1 MHNYNYIESVTLN
14 IAFIDFLVLTEVTV
28 ISIVII

>member
-1 MHNYNYIESVTLN
+1 MHNHNYVEFVTLN